1 MCSSDLEKKQRII
14 AAADKLFNRF
24 GIQKTG
30 MDEIARLSRVARGT
44 LYNYFGSKEGLLDE
58 LLREKLLQ
66 FETLLNR
73 TLTSLRDPVDRLRS
87 ALRERIN
94 ITVSTPVL
102 LTRSLSADEDI
113 ISTLYSELD
122 KRSRASISPIIDS
135 LYESGISS
143 AEKDSLLNT
152 LIYTV
157 RGLELSL
164 RDKGEAPSPD
174 RLEDDINNMVGMIMS
189 KKYAAR

>member
-1 MCSSDLEKKQRII
+1 MKPEKKQRII